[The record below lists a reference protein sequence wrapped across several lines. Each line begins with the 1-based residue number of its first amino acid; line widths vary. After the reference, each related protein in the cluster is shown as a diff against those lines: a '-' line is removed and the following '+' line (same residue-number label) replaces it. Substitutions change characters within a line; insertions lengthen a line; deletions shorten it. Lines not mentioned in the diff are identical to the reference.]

1 MPLAGSIPDMPRK
14 TRRWFR
20 EIVSWLAFGAALTV
34 ARASFADHY
43 RVPSGSMEPT
53 VATGDHIVVAK
64 ASYGFRVPM
73 TDAWLLRW
81 SAPAPGDVVV
91 LQSPESDQILLKRV
105 VAVAGQKVEVR
116 RGRVRVDGRP
126 EPTAHPILVEPNGGP
141 DFGPVQ
147 VPKGKVL
154 VLGDNRG
161 NSRDGRYFG
170 FVDVDTVLGRA
181 EAVVARE
188 GSVVWQE
195 L

>member
-1 MPLAGSIPDMPRK
+1 MPGQP
-14 TRRWFR
+14 RRWFR
-20 EIVSWLAFGAALTV
+20 EAVSWLAFGAALTV

-64 ASYGFRVPM
+64 ASYGLRVPL
-73 TDAWLLRW
+73 TDAWVLRW
-81 SAPAPGDVVV
+81 SSPSPGDVVV
-91 LQSPESDQILLKRV
+91 LESPETDQILLKRV
-105 VAVAGQKVEVR
+105 VAKAGQTVEVR
-116 RGRVRVDGRP
+116 GGKVRVDGRP
-126 EPTAHPILVEPNGGP
+126 ERSAHPIQTEPTGGP
-141 DFGPVQ
+141 DFGPVK
-147 VPKGKVL
+147 VPAGKVL

-181 EAVVARE
+181 EAVVARDGE
-188 GSVVWQE
+188 VIWQA